1 MFVKLT
7 QIKDYCYVKVVESYR
22 DEKGVTRHS
31 TICNFGR
38 LDRLKK
44 DKSFVKS
51 ISKLYA
57 LVNDL
62 EVLEDGT
69 GTEKTA
75 DND

>member
-1 MFVKLT
+1 MFVKIT
-7 QIKDYCYVKVVESYR
+7 QIKDYCYIKVVESYR

-51 ISKLYA
+51 IAKLNA
-57 LVNDL
+57 LVSDPNATPESIAALAEKEND
-62 EVLEDGT
+62 
-69 GTEKTA
+69 
-75 DND
+75 